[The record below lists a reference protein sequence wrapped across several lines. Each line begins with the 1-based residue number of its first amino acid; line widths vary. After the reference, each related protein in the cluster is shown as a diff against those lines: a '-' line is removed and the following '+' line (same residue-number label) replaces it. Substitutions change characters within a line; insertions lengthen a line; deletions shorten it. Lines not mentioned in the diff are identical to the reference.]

1 MSFLDKIFPS
11 ASQQQA
17 APQPAPTA
25 PAPVENPAPAT
36 PAAQPDPFETLWQND
51 DKQGSQQGINFNL
64 DPAQLAEIAGKID
77 YSQAVTPEIRQRL
90 AMGGEDAVAATMEA
104 LNAVNRMSYQQ
115 NAVAT
120 TKLIEAAVKSTEASM
135 DEKIQ
140 RTIKSMGLA
149 ENVTATNPALSNP
162 AFAPIVKAA
171 QQQIIAKFP
180 NASQAD
186 LNKML
191 NQYLEKAGEAF
202 NPGMMKKANAPA
214 GYSNTIANTQQEQD
228 WAAWLS
234 TEFPS

>member
-11 ASQQQA
+11 STQQQA
-17 APQPAPTA
+17 APQPAPA
-25 PAPVENPAPAT
+25 AAAPVENPTPAA

-51 DKQGSQQGINFNL
+51 DKQGSQGGINFNL

>member
-11 ASQQQA
+11 ASQQQQQ
-17 APQPAPTA
+17 APA
-25 PAPVENPAPAT
+25 PAPVQQPAVPEPAPAPT
-36 PAAQPDPFETLWQND
+36 VEPDPFETLWQND
-51 DKQGSQQGINFNL
+51 ANADTQGGINFNL

-120 TKLIEAAVKSTEASM
+120 TKLIEAAVKSTESSM
-135 DEKIQ
+135 DAKIAK
-140 RTIKSMGLA
+140 TIKSMGLA
-149 ENVTATNPALSNP
+149 ENVAASNPMLSNP
-162 AFAPIVKAA
+162 AFKPIVDAA
-171 QQQIIAKFP
+171 KQQIITKFP
-180 NASQAD
+180 NASQQE

-191 NQYLEKAGEAF
+191 NQYLARAGEAF
-202 NPGMMKKANAPA
+202 NPELAKRANAPA
-214 GYSNTIANTQQEQD
+214 GYSDTIANAQQEQD

-234 TEFPS
+234 Q

>member
-17 APQPAPTA
+17 PAAPATVQQPAA
-25 PAPVENPAPAT
+25 SEPVPAPAVT
-36 PAAQPDPFETLWQND
+36 PDPFETLWQND
-51 DKQGSQQGINFNL
+51 DAGGQQGGINFNL

-90 AMGGEDAVAATMEA
+90 AMGGDDAVSATMEA

-135 DEKIQ
+135 DAKIAK
-140 RTIKSMGLA
+140 TIKSMGLA
-149 ENVTATNPALSNP
+149 ENVSASNPMLSNP

-171 QQQIIAKFP
+171 QQQIITKFP
-180 NASQAD
+180 NASQAE
-186 LNKML
+186 LNTML
-191 NQYLEKAGEAF
+191 NQYLAKAGEAF
-202 NPGMMKKANAPA
+202 NPELTKRANAPA

-228 WAAWLS
+228 WGAWLS
-234 TEFPS
+234 Q